1 MKHEQAGQN
10 LGDSKKLWSDYLVYN
25 SRRSAVYGTFFLFD
39 LMQIHPKLNGR
50 NQQFMENFTPY
61 SALFGGAL
69 IGLAA
74 TLMLLINGRIT
85 GISGIFGGMLLP
97 VKTDALWRGVFI
109 GGLLTGGAGYM
120 LMSGTPID
128 LQTQTTPLMSI
139 MAGFLVG
146 IGTRMGSGCTSGHG
160 ICGIARASKRSFV
173 STGVFMFTAIVTVFL
188 IRHVLGGAQ

>member
-85 GISGIFGGMLLP
+85 GISGIFGGMLL
-97 VKTDALWRGVFI
+97 VEVLAGALTHYHVF
-109 GGLLTGGAGYM
+109 
-120 LMSGTPID
+120 
-128 LQTQTTPLMSI
+128 
-139 MAGFLVG
+139 
-146 IGTRMGSGCTSGHG
+146 C
-160 ICGIARASKRSFV
+160 ICQCEI
-173 STGVFMFTAIVTVFL
+173 TIN
-188 IRHVLGGAQ
+188 